1 MTIMTRQ
8 LVYKHL
14 YEGILA
20 SIPASVLLM
29 DRQLRVVSAN
39 RNFLEKS
46 RRSEESTFGHALN
59 EVFPSALL
67 LYTRLEERVRKV
79 FTTGL
84 AEDGGEISYRAP
96 GLLTRIY
103 FYRLRPVYA
112 EDTSQVEC
120 VMLLMEDITERIQ
133 LGEEIRRAERHLA
146 SVVESANDIVI
157 SMDQMGI
164 INTWNSMAEMLSGF
178 NQREVKGRSLFS
190 FCVAEDQMAMHE
202 LLQKL
207 CRGEKS
213 SASIELNLITKE
225 QHEVPVAWSLS
236 AMRDDVGKVIGLVA
250 IGRDLTERRRME
262 AQLIQ
267 SAKMAALGVM
277 AGGIAH
283 EIRNPLG
290 ICAVTAQL
298 LQEHLDDPQLLREG
312 TEKIYVAVRRASNII
327 ENLLKFVRPSS
338 DGHMVPLNINHILD
352 DTLTLM
358 ASETV
363 SRQIKVQQSLTQI
376 LPLVIGNRS
385 LLQQVFTNL
394 ILNAVAAMP
403 GGGELCVTTQTNK
416 DQIQVRFVDTGRGIA
431 PQDLD
436 HIFEPF
442 FTTMPVGQ
450 GTGLGLSI
458 SYAIIQQHGGQITVE
473 SRTDHGSIFTVW
485 LPSLEKFDD
494 E

>member
-1 MTIMTRQ
+1 MTRQ

-39 RNFLEKS
+39 RNFFEKS
-46 RRSEESTFGHALN
+46 RRSAESTVGYLLN
-59 EVFPSALL
+59 DVFPQAILT
-67 LYTRLEERVRKV
+67 YTRLEERVRKV
-79 FTTGL
+79 FNTGQ
-84 AEDGGEISYRAP
+84 ADDGGEISYRAP
-96 GLLTRIY
+96 GLPARVY
-103 FYRLRPVYA
+103 FYRLTPVYQ
-112 EDTSQVEC
+112 EDANLVEY
-120 VMLLMEDITERIQ
+120 VMLLMEDITERAR

-157 SMDQMGI
+157 SMDQTGV
-164 INTWNSMAEMLSGF
+164 INTWNSTAEMLSGF
-178 NQREVKGRSLFS
+178 NRHEVKGLDLVT
-190 FCVAEDQMAMHE
+190 FCHAEHQRALQT

-207 CRGEKS
+207 ARGEKS
-213 SASIELNLITKE
+213 RANIEFKLLTKE
-225 QHEVPVAWSLS
+225 QNEVPVAWSFA
-236 AMRDDVGKVIGLVA
+236 AMRDDIGKVVGWVA
-250 IGRDLTERRRME
+250 IGRDLTEHQRME

-283 EIRNPLG
+283 EVRNPLG

-298 LQEHLDDPQLLREG
+298 LQEHMDDPELIHEA
-312 TEKIYVAVRRASNII
+312 TEKIYTAVRRASNII

-338 DGHMVPLNINHILD
+338 DGRMLPLNINHILD

-363 SRQIKVQQSLTQI
+363 SRHIQVRQQLTMP
-376 LPLVIGNRS
+376 LPLVMGNRN

-403 GGGELCVTTQTNK
+403 DGGQLYVTTRTQQEQTL
-416 DQIQVRFVDTGRGIA
+416 ISFADTGRGIA
-431 PQDLD
+431 PKDLD

-458 SYAIIQQHGGQITVE
+458 SYSIIQQHAGQITVE
-473 SRTDHGSIFTVW
+473 SQPGSGSTFTVW
-485 LPSLEKFDD
+485 LPNIGKAYD

>member
-1 MTIMTRQ
+1 M
-8 LVYKHL
+8 
-14 YEGILA
+14 G
-20 SIPASVLLM
+20 
-29 DRQLRVVSAN
+29 AN
-39 RNFLEKS
+39 
-46 RRSEESTFGHALN
+46 
-59 EVFPSALL
+59 
-67 LYTRLEERVRKV
+67 
-79 FTTGL
+79 
-84 AEDGGEISYRAP
+84 SYRAP

-103 FYRLRPVYA
+103 FYRLTPVYA
-112 EDTSQVEC
+112 EDTSLVED

-133 LGEEIRRAERHLA
+133 LGEEIRCAEWHLA

-157 SMDQMGI
+157 SMDQMGT
-164 INTWNSMAEMLSGF
+164 INTWNSTAEMLSGF
-178 NQREVKGRSLFS
+178 GRREVKGRSLIS
-190 FCVAEDQMAMHE
+190 FCGPDDQKRVQA
-202 LLQKL
+202 LLQKS
-207 CRGEKS
+207 CRGEKN
-213 SASIELNLITKE
+213 SANIEFNLITKE
-225 QHEVPVAWSLS
+225 ESAVPVAWSLA
-236 AMRDDVGKVIGLVA
+236 AMRDDLSKVVGLVA

-290 ICAVTAQL
+290 ICAVTAEL
-298 LQEHLDDPQLLREG
+298 IQEHLDDADLIREA
-312 TEKIYVAVRRASNII
+312 TEKIYGAVRRASNII

-338 DGHMVPLNINHILD
+338 GTPMAPLNINHILD
-352 DTLTLM
+352 DTLALM

-363 SRQIKVQQSLTQI
+363 SRQINVQQQLTLSL
-376 LPLVIGNRS
+376 PPVMGNRS

-403 GGGELCVTTQTNK
+403 IGGQLCVTTQTNK
-416 DQIQVRFVDTGRGIA
+416 EQILISFADTGRGIE

-473 SRTDHGSIFTVW
+473 SKREQGSIFTVW
-485 LPSLEKFDD
+485 LPKSGSANE

>member
-1 MTIMTRQ
+1 MVTRQ

-20 SIPASVLLM
+20 SIPASVLLL
-29 DRQLRVVSAN
+29 DRQLLVVSAN

-46 RRSEESTFGHALN
+46 RRTEESTCGHGLSD
-59 EVFPSALL
+59 VFPQALVS
-67 LYTRLEERVRKV
+67 YTRLEERVRKV
-79 FTTGL
+79 FMIGQ

-96 GLLTRIY
+96 GLLTRVY
-103 FYRLRPVYA
+103 FYRLTPIYA
-112 EDTSQVEC
+112 EDNSQVEY
-120 VMLLMEDITERIQ
+120 VMLLMEDITERIR

-157 SMDQMGI
+157 SMDQKGT

-178 NQREVKGRSLFS
+178 SRHEVKGHSLIS
-190 FCVAEDQMAMHE
+190 FCRSEDQRAMQT

-207 CRGEKS
+207 CWGEKS
-213 SASIELNLITKE
+213 SANIELNLITKE
-225 QHEVPVAWSLS
+225 KDEVPVAWSLS
-236 AMRDDVGKVIGLVA
+236 AMRDDGGKVIGLVA

-290 ICAVTAQL
+290 ICAVTVQL
-298 LQEHLDDPQLLREG
+298 IQEHLDDLPLVQEA
-312 TEKIYVAVRRASNII
+312 TEKIYTAVRRASSII

-338 DGHMVPLNINHILD
+338 DGHMTPLNINHILD

-363 SRQIKVQQSLTQI
+363 SRQIQVQQQLMLSL
-376 LPLVIGNRS
+376 PCVMGNRS

-403 GGGELCVTTQTNK
+403 AGGQLCVSTQIHQ
-416 DQIQVRFVDTGRGIA
+416 DQILIRFVDTGRGIL
-431 PQDLD
+431 PQDLE

-458 SYAIIQQHGGQITVE
+458 SYAIIQQHAGQITVE
-473 SRTDHGSIFTVW
+473 SQLGQGSTFTVC
-485 LPSLEKFDD
+485 LPSLGTLN
-494 E
+494 

>member
-1 MTIMTRQ
+1 MTQQ

-20 SIPASVLLM
+20 SIPASVLLV
-29 DRQLRVVSAN
+29 DRQLRVASAN

-46 RRSEESTFGHALN
+46 RRSEESTFGHPLN
-59 EVFPSALL
+59 EVFPRALL
-67 LYTRLEERVRKV
+67 AYTRLEERVRKV
-79 FTTGL
+79 FVMGQ

-96 GLLTRIY
+96 GLLTRVY
-103 FYRLRPVYA
+103 FYRLTPVYA
-112 EDTSQVEC
+112 EATSPVEY

-157 SMDQMGI
+157 SMDQMGT
-164 INTWNSMAEMLSGF
+164 INTWNSTAEMLSGF
-178 NQREVKGRSLFS
+178 NRREVKGHSLIS
-190 FCVAEDQMAMHE
+190 FCQPDEQEALQP

-207 CRGEKS
+207 ERGEKS
-213 SASIELNLITKE
+213 NANIEFNLITKE
-225 QHEVPVAWSLS
+225 KNAVPVAWSLA
-236 AMRDDVGKVIGLVA
+236 AMLDDLGKVNGMVA

-298 LQEHLDDPQLLREG
+298 IQEHLDDPQLIAEA

-327 ENLLKFVRPSS
+327 ENLLKFVRPAS
-338 DGHMVPLNINHILD
+338 DVRMAPLNINHILD
-352 DTLTLM
+352 DTLTLI

-363 SRQIKVQQSLTQI
+363 SRQINVQQQLTHA
-376 LPLVIGNRS
+376 LPLVMGNRS

-394 ILNAVAAMP
+394 ILNAIAAMP
-403 GGGELCVTTQTNK
+403 AGGQLCVRTQTNQG
-416 DQIQVRFVDTGRGIA
+416 QILVSFADTGKGIA
-431 PQDLD
+431 DQDLE

-458 SYAIIQQHGGQITVE
+458 SYAIIQQHGGQIIVE
-473 SRTDHGSIFTVW
+473 SQTNQGSIFTVW
-485 LPSLEKFDD
+485 LPSTEKNGDK
-494 E
+494 